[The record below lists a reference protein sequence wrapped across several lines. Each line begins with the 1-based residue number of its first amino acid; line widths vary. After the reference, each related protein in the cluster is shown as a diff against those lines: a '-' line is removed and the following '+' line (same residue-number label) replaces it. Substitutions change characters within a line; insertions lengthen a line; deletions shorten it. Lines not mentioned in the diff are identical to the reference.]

1 MHFVGS
7 IDLRTM
13 RPLDV
18 GKRIIAVGVRGTYV
32 DQKLIPG
39 SKDWGGRIFGT
50 FVDQFADNRVGLAV
64 SAAYTNEPYQ
74 TKDWNAWGY
83 GGYPGGAQ
91 GLNGI
96 KTWFESDQLKRFG
109 GNATLQAR
117 FTDNL
122 TMTWDAFYSHF
133 TDDIDQK
140 GFEMPFNCG
149 GSPGSN
155 SLGGLGRSCSWA
167 VMME

>member
-1 MHFVGS
+1 
-7 IDLRTM
+7 
-13 RPLDV
+13 
-18 GKRIIAVGVRGTYV
+18 
-32 DQKLIPG
+32 
-39 SKDWGGRIFGT
+39 
-50 FVDQFADNRVGLAV
+50 
-64 SAAYTNEPYQ
+64 YQ

-122 TMTWDAFYSHF
+122 TMTFDGFYSHF
-133 TDDIDQK
+133 TDNIDQK

-149 GSPGSN
+149 GGCGHDSISN
-155 SLGGLGRSCSWA
+155 VTSTPVTGGRLVTAATITGTPVIEYYANDRSADQYSLG
-167 VMME
+167 